1 MANITISVQ
10 SFLNAATNLS
20 ITIDNAQTVAQ
31 LKTAINGVEG
41 TPTAIMNLY
50 LNNTLLTDATTL
62 AVSGLVTGSYVK
74 TSNNLTETGLWTKE
88 QRQDYKLQLAS
99 LRRAATSRPSTY
111 DKNLLPNPYNGNSAD
126 PDDGDAGPLDQGRPW
141 TAGV

>member
-31 LKTAINGVEG
+31 LKTAINGQEG

-50 LNNTLLTDATTL
+50 LNNTLLTNSNTL
-62 AVSGLVTGSYVK
+62 VDSGLVNGSYVK
-74 TSNNLTETGLWTKE
+74 TSNNLTEAGVWTKE
-88 QRQDYKLQLAS
+88 QRQNYKLELAGLKREIDNRRYS
-99 LRRAATSRPSTY
+99 LDLTQ
-111 DKNLLPNPYNGNSAD
+111 LPNPYNGNSLN
-126 PDDGDAGPLDQGRPW
+126 PDENANTGGLIQGRPW
-141 TAGV
+141 V